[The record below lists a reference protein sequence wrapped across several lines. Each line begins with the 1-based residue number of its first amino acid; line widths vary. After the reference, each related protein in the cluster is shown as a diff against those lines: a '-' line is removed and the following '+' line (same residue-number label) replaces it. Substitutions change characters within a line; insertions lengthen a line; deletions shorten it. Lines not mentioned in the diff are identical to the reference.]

1 MIKASMDPH
10 LRARIL
16 TSRPLPGVRAG
27 SALVWHDERL
37 LVIQDDA
44 FSVVWVDPA
53 SGAMSRV
60 RLEGS
65 GEELPKPK
73 KPDFEA
79 AFVGPGRAVTVL
91 GSGSAAVRRHKASV
105 DLDSGRVQVT
115 DLGPLFDA
123 VEARIGV
130 RPNIEGAVLA
140 GEVLRLFHRGAGPGA
155 SATVDVAASVL
166 HGRAVELFGH
176 VLYDLGVA
184 GGVPLHFTDAAA
196 FGGRTLYLAVAE
208 GTPNAIDDGPVV
220 GAAVGFVAGEQA
232 RYAMLEEP
240 SGEGSCRKVEGITF
254 DPERKTIW
262 AVTDPDDPERPAEL
276 CAIALEGFF

>member
-1 MIKASMDPH
+1 MIEASLDPH
-10 LRARIL
+10 LRARIVS
-16 TSRPLPGVRAG
+16 SRPLPGVRAG

-53 SGAMSRV
+53 SEAISRV
-60 RLEGS
+60 TLEGS
-65 GEELPKPK
+65 GEELPKSK

-79 AFVGPGRAVTVL
+79 AFVGPGRVVTLL
-91 GSGSAAVRRHKASV
+91 GSGSADTRRHKASL
-105 DLDSGRVQVT
+105 DLDHGRVHVA

-123 VEARIGV
+123 VEARLGA
-130 RPNIEGAVLA
+130 RPNIEGAVLS
-140 GEVLRLFHRGAGPGA
+140 GEVLRLFHRGAGRVA
-155 SATVDVAASVL
+155 SAIVDVARGAL
-166 HGRAVELFGH
+166 EGRGVELLGH
-176 VLYDLGVA
+176 RMYDLGFA

-220 GAAVGFVAGEQA
+220 GAAVGFFAGDRA
-232 RYAMLEEP
+232 KYAILEEP
-240 SGEGSCRKVEGITF
+240 SGEGSCRKVEGLAF
-254 DPERKTIW
+254 DPERKAIW

-276 CAIALEGFF
+276 CRIALDGFF